1 MKWVEMHKYK
11 IAIFIPAYK
20 AVRTLDAAIR
30 RIPQSVKGRVAEI
43 YVFDDASDD
52 NTYLAGIGYKH
63 LRRLKKLNIYKNP
76 KNLGYGGNQKKGYNY
91 AIKKGYDIVV
101 MLHGDVQ
108 YAPEKIPDLI
118 SPIEKGEA
126 DVVMGSRIMGE
137 PVKQG
142 MPIWKYVGN
151 RILTFI
157 ENAMLGISLTEYHTG
172 FRAFRVDALKGIPF
186 NRNSDDYDFDTEVIL
201 QLLLKK
207 KRIKE
212 IPIPTHYGPE
222 SHQITFLLSIRY
234 ALRIMRSLMQYRL
247 HASGIKKVHKFDF

>member
-1 MKWVEMHKYK
+1 MSKHK

-30 RIPQSVKGRVAEI
+30 RIPPTLKNKVAEI

-52 NTYLAGIGYKH
+52 NTYLAGIGYKY
-63 LRRLKKLNIYKNP
+63 LNSIQKLNIYKNP

-118 SPIEKGEA
+118 KPIEEGKA
-126 DVVMGSRIMGE
+126 DVVMGSRILSH
-137 PVKQG
+137 PVRQG
-142 MPIWKYVGN
+142 MPVWKYIGN
-151 RILTFI
+151 RLLTFL
-157 ENAMLGISLTEYHTG
+157 ENTVLGIHLSEYHTG
-172 FRAFRVDALKGIPF
+172 FRAFKVDALKEIPF
-186 NRNSDDYDFDTEVIL
+186 HRNSNDYDFDTEVIL

-207 KRIKE
+207 KKIKE

-222 SHQITFLLSIRY
+222 SHQITFLLSLRY
-234 ALRIMRSLMQYRL
+234 AFRIMKSLIQYRL
-247 HASGIKKVHKFDF
+247 HTSGFKKVHKFDF

>member
-1 MKWVEMHKYK
+1 MPKEK

-30 RIPQSVKGRVAEI
+30 RIPPSLKNKVAEI

-52 NTYLAGIGYKH
+52 NTYLAGIGYK
-63 LRRLKKLNIYKNP
+63 LLNNLKNVNIYKNP
-76 KNLGYGGNQKKGYNY
+76 RNLGYGGNQKKGYNY

-118 SPIEKGEA
+118 RPIEEGKA
-126 DVVMGSRIMGE
+126 DVVMGSRILGH
-137 PVKQG
+137 PVRQG
-142 MPIWKYVGN
+142 MPVWKYLGN
-151 RILTFI
+151 RFLTFI
-157 ENAMLGISLTEYHTG
+157 ENIMLGIDLSEYHTG
-172 FRAFRVDALKGIPF
+172 FRAFRVDALKEIPF
-186 NRNSDDYDFDTEVIL
+186 NRNSNDYDFDTEVIL
-201 QLLLKK
+201 QLLLKN

-222 SHQITFLLSIRY
+222 SHQITFLLTLRY
-234 ALRIMRSLMQYRL
+234 GFRIMRSLVQFRMHTR
-247 HASGIKKVHKFDF
+247 GWKKIHKFDF

>member
-1 MKWVEMHKYK
+1 MGWIMPKDK

-20 AVRTLDAAIR
+20 AVKTLDSAIR
-30 RIPQSVKGRVAEI
+30 RIPRELKSKVAEI

-52 NTYLAGIGYKH
+52 NTYLAGIGYKYLH
-63 LRRLKKLNIYKNP
+63 HIKNLNIYKNT

-118 SPIEKGEA
+118 KPIEKGEA
-126 DVVMGSRIMGE
+126 DVVMGSRILGY

-142 MPIWKYVGN
+142 MPVWKYLGN
-151 RILTFI
+151 RFLTFM
-157 ENAMLGISLTEYHTG
+157 ENIFLDIHLSEYHTG
-172 FRAFRVDALKGIPF
+172 FRAFRCDALKEIPY
-186 NRNSDDYDFDTEVIL
+186 NRCSNDYDFDTEVIL
-201 QLLLKK
+201 QLLLKN

-212 IPIPTHYGPE
+212 IPIQTHYGPE
-222 SHQITFLLSIRY
+222 SHQISFLLSLGY
-234 ALRIMRSLMQYRL
+234 GFRIMRSLLEYRM
-247 HASGIKKVHKFDF
+247 HKSGLKKIRKFDF